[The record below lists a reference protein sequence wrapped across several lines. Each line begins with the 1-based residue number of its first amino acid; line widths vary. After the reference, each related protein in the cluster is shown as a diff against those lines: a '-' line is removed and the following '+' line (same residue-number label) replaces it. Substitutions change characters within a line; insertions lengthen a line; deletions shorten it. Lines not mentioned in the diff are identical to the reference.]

1 MQSPQAIAF
10 DLDGT
15 LIDSRGDIAAA
26 LNHALAEMG
35 HKPLPEEQIARY
47 VGDGAR
53 VLCSRASGLPEGHPD
68 VQRILDAYLAYYV
81 DHPVVLTRWMPSARE
96 TLELLR
102 GYKLALVTNKP
113 RRTTDAILG
122 KLGVATLFAA
132 ITAEGDLTEKKPSP
146 APILWVAD
154 RLGMTPDQ
162 IVVVGDG
169 PQDVESGRR
178 AGCRT
183 VGVLGGIPSRKRLEA
198 VKPDVLIESLAELPH
213 IMDRWSDATR

>member
-1 MQSPQAIAF
+1 MKPPRAIAF

-26 LNHALAEMG
+26 LNHALAETG
-35 HKPLPEEQIARY
+35 HEALPDSVVARF

-53 VLCSRASGLPEGHPD
+53 MLCARSVGLHEGHPD
-68 VQRILDAYLAYYV
+68 VQRILDGYLAYYAE
-81 DHPVVLTRWMPSARE
+81 HPVVFTRWMPSARE
-96 TLELLR
+96 TLDELR

-113 RRTTDAILG
+113 RKTTEAVL
-122 KLGVATLFAA
+122 ATLGISSLFSAVA
-132 ITAEGDLTEKKPSP
+132 AEGDLPERKPSP
-146 APILWVAD
+146 APILWVAE
-154 RLGMTPDQ
+154 RLGLCPEQ

-178 AGCRT
+178 AGSRT

-198 VKPDVLIESLAELPH
+198 AGADVLIESLAELPH
-213 IMDRWSDATR
+213 VMHRWSDATV